1 MEESWIEEHG
11 VPTIEAVLFDL
22 DGTLLDHESAASA
35 ALAQTC
41 GLGPDDPAL
50 PELLQVWR
58 ELEASVF
65 GRFLAGELTFTEQ
78 RRVRV
83 AALARHRGLGSWTDE
98 QTDAWFA
105 GYLQA
110 YEAGWRAYD
119 DVAEVVD
126 RLVARGL
133 KLGVVTNGQGDQQR
147 RKLAA
152 IGWDTLTDVVLVS
165 GEVGVSKPDPAI
177 FALACHRLDLPAERV
192 LCVGDRLDLDA
203 AAARDAG
210 LTGVWLDRA
219 GEGEEPG
226 PGAGPGVPVIRG
238 LGELPDLMLL
248 RPPSRWLPPMTRPGR

>member
-1 MEESWIEEHG
+1 MQEDG
-11 VPTIEAVLFDL
+11 APTIKAVLFDL
-22 DGTLLDHESAASA
+22 DGTLLDHESAATT
-35 ALAQTC
+35 ALAQAC
-41 GLGPDDPAL
+41 GLGRDDPAL

-58 ELEASVF
+58 ELEGSVF
-65 GRFLAGELTFTEQ
+65 DRFLAGELTFTEQ

-98 QTDAWFA
+98 QTDAWFT
-105 GYLQA
+105 GYLQD

-119 DVAEVVD
+119 DAAEIVD
-126 RLVARGL
+126 WLVARGL

-147 RKLAA
+147 RKLTA

-177 FALACHRLDLPAERV
+177 FVQACQQLDLPAERV

-203 AAARDAG
+203 TAARDAG
-210 LTGVWLDRA
+210 LAGVWLDRA
-219 GEGEEPG
+219 GRGG
-226 PGAGPGVPVIRG
+226 GTGSGVPVIRG

-248 RPPSRWLPPMTRPGR
+248 RPPSRWPPPMTRPGR